1 MISYKDYATIVQVFF
16 CCLFNLVAK
25 LCHFGRVYY
34 IRCHITTY
42 HRALPNYGRFAK
54 HCLEIIGRVFKIEL
68 ASNFILDKL
77 LIIRKKISNKNM
89 TQRYRT
95 EYSFSFWLMIQN
107 FGTKITWLAVMPYFW
122 RQNSKSCIRETKPT
136 QNLDTV

>member
-1 MISYKDYATIVQVFF
+1 MISYKDFATIVQVFF

-34 IRCHITTY
+34 VKCHITTY
-42 HRALPNYGRFAK
+42 HRALPNYGRFTK

-77 LIIRKKISNKNM
+77 LIIRKKISIKNIL
-89 TQRYRT
+89 TH
-95 EYSFSFWLMIQN
+95 
-107 FGTKITWLAVMPYFW
+107 VMPYFW
-122 RQNSKSCIRETKPT
+122 RQNSKSCIRETKRANT
-136 QNLDTV
+136 EFRYQS